1 MNQEENICVKQLNE
15 LQVAPQQEV
24 VSAEEHLPQDTYTIV
39 INTEN
44 YQIEIEIY

>member
-1 MNQEENICVKQLNE
+1 MEQEELICVKQLNE
-15 LQVAPQQEV
+15 IQVAPQQEM
-24 VSAEEHLPQDTYTIV
+24 SLAEDCLTQEVFTIV

>member
-24 VSAEEHLPQDTYTIV
+24 ISAEEHPSQDTYTIV